1 MVMRV
6 VAGDLLGQPEAE
18 SATSQTIDLAM
29 TGYIQEAAL
38 LSWRYEAVVGR
49 VGLLLDLRASFL
61 ETVTI
66 GVLVARNV
74 VRFEWTTPKLP
85 GPRWYAI
92 SGLTTRPTAPF
103 SISIGLEP
111 GTDLNVDATS
121 AKLYLGT
128 SAVSAA
134 APPDFTE
141 HDPGS
146 LRQLMPNWETVLDIH
161 DILKLATSA

>member
-49 VGLLLDLRASFL
+49 VGLLLDLRASS
-61 ETVTI
+61 
-66 GVLVARNV
+66 RNV